1 MSFHG
6 FGSRG
11 QAQNLPSKSF
21 DLPKLVQV
29 WQVQWPAWCC
39 ILPPLVEGQFRLRR
53 GPSMVGRGVL
63 GGTPSKTNILNPK
76 NDGVE
81 DEFSFHRNDVLVP
94 CWFSRI

>member
-1 MSFHG
+1 M
-6 FGSRG
+6 
-11 QAQNLPSKSF
+11 A
-21 DLPKLVQV
+21 
-29 WQVQWPAWCC
+29 
-39 ILPPLVEGQFRLRR
+39 
-53 GPSMVGRGVL
+53 GRGVL